1 MVYCL
6 DTNVVIA
13 LMRNRPGVIERLRT
27 EDVSSIKISEIV
39 RAELQLGCL
48 KSQQPSRER
57 QKVAHTISP
66 FELLP
71 FCDDAVEHYASIRA
85 ELENQGNCIG
95 PNDLLIAATA
105 RAIGA
110 VMVTANV
117 KEFKRV
123 PGLVVE
129 DRSES

>member
-1 MVYCL
+1 MIYCL
-6 DTNVVIA
+6 DTNVIIA
-13 LMRNRPGVIERLRT
+13 LMRNRSEVIERLRA
-27 EDVSSIKISEIV
+27 EEVSTIKISEIV

-48 KSQQPSRER
+48 KSQHPSRER
-57 QKVAHTISP
+57 SKVAHTISP
-66 FELLP
+66 FGLLP
-71 FCDDAVEHYASIRA
+71 FSGDAVDHYASIRA
-85 ELENQGNCIG
+85 ELENQGIGIG

-105 RAIGA
+105 RAVGA

-129 DRSES
+129 NWSGS